1 MPATV
6 ELVLAVDA
14 IAASE
19 WMAGPAATA
28 VHSGTRGAAK
38 TQRGA
43 RTRTK
48 PKPNA
53 VADVDAV
60 AAATATSDIGATIA
74 DALSRMPGVAALGGV
89 EATMIH
95 VFAEPAASEASQRV
109 LLAVQ
114 AGRERRLTARNMT
127 ELSPGVWR
135 CETMCDVTLQEHAA
149 APVELSDAA
158 SAFIEATLGKQGKR
172 PPPPAFAL
180 RRRAWRWTGADG
192 AVVDIELHDAGL
204 ALADAA
210 PGAQTPGAQ
219 RDSAASVTRGES
231 AERRPTAIG
240 FCELRLASPIIE
252 PQPAAHAAH
261 TASPMPAATARAPA
275 AAQPARAATSASQAE
290 GSPDRPD
297 TCAPLSPTIAALQ
310 ALFTAAGALADTLPV
325 FPVLIDGFARAYEGT
340 PAAHDAP
347 TRAGRIDLTPAR
359 NPHDALIAIGSSIA
373 WHWFGNEAGVRLGA
387 DPEYVHQMRVA
398 LRQLK
403 TLLKTFPR
411 WADIAWQRTLA
422 PELDWLGALLG
433 QARDLDVFVDTT
445 LASLAAADVEPQAW
459 STLRARALVR
469 REQARTQVREAL
481 RSRRYAALSLAWLK
495 WLAMQRYTAGP
506 PAMIGKSL
514 ADYAAKRVRK
524 HYSRLIAKPALTEL
538 TPIERHRRRIE
549 AKRLRYTLEFFQSL
563 SSRKTRRNVSKQLSR
578 IQTVLGEGNDMTS
591 ALRFLEALDVPPY
604 QHGYA
609 RGWCEAVL
617 RWSAAEGERLL
628 ADLRKPK
635 IVRTH

>member
-6 ELVLAVDA
+6 ELVLALDA
-14 IAASE
+14 TAASE

-28 VHSGTRGAAK
+28 VHAGAKGAGKTPRGSRA
-38 TQRGA
+38 
-43 RTRTK
+43 RTK

-53 VADVDAV
+53 AADVDAV
-60 AAATATSDIGATIA
+60 AAGAATSDIGATLAGAI
-74 DALSRMPGVAALGGV
+74 SRMPGVVALGGA
-89 EATMIH
+89 EATTIH
-95 VFAEPAASEASQRV
+95 ILPGHEASNASLRV
-109 LLAVQ
+109 LLAVE
-114 AGRERRLTARNMT
+114 ADGERRLTARNMT

-135 CETMCDVTLQEHAA
+135 CETVCDVALQEHAV
-149 APVELSDAA
+149 APVEPSEAA

-172 PPPPAFAL
+172 PPPPALAL

-192 AVVDIELHDAGL
+192 AVVDIELQHMGL
-204 ALADAA
+204 ASADAA
-210 PGAQTPGAQ
+210 ADSTQTPGA
-219 RDSAASVTRGES
+219 RSDPAACVTSGES
-231 AERRPTAIG
+231 AERRVTAIG

-252 PQPAAHAAH
+252 REPTTRAAH
-261 TASPMPAATARAPA
+261 TASPIPVATAPA
-275 AAQPARAATSASQAE
+275 TAQRTRAATSASLSE

-297 TCAPLSPTIAALQ
+297 TATPPSPTIAALQ

-325 FPVLIDGFARAYEGT
+325 FPALIDGFARACEGT
-340 PAAHDAP
+340 HATGDAP
-347 TRAGRIDLTPAR
+347 ARAGHINLTPAR
-359 NPHDALIAIGSSIA
+359 NPHDALIAIGASIA
-373 WHWFGNEAGVRLGA
+373 RHWFGNEAGVRVGA

-398 LRQLK
+398 LRRLK

-422 PELDWLGALLG
+422 PELDWLSALLG

-445 LASLAAADVEPQAW
+445 LASLAAADVEPEAW
-459 STLRARALVR
+459 ATLRVRAAVR
-469 REQARTQVREAL
+469 REEARTQVREAL

-495 WLAMQRYTAGP
+495 WLAMQRYAPGP
-506 PAMIGKSL
+506 HAMRDKSL
-514 ADYAAKRVRK
+514 ADYVAKRVRK
-524 HYSRLIAKPALTEL
+524 HYSRLIKKPALTEL

-549 AKRLRYTLEFFQSL
+549 AKRLRYTLEFFESL
-563 SSRKTRRNVSKQLSR
+563 ASRKTRRNVSKQLSR
-578 IQTVLGEGNDMTS
+578 IQSVLGDGNDMTS

-628 ADLRKPK
+628 RDLRKPK